1 MKFLHLADLH
11 LGKRVNGFS
20 MLEDQAH
27 ILRQILAILDDERL
41 DGVLIAGDVYDKSV
55 PSVEAVELLDGFLTE
70 LRARGVPVLLISGNH
85 DSPERLAFGG
95 RVMDSCGIHIS
106 PVYDGALAPVTL
118 HDEFGPVHV
127 WLLPFVKPAHVRRW
141 FPDAD
146 IESYTDAVA
155 EAVAH
160 MDIDTAAR
168 NVLVT
173 HQFVTG
179 GARSGSEEL
188 SVGGTDNVDSGVFA
202 PFDYVALGH
211 LHGAQNIGRET
222 IRYAGSPLK
231 YSFSEARQHKSVTVV
246 TLGEKGDVQV
256 RTVALTPLR
265 ELREIRG
272 SYDELTARSF
282 YEHTTYRSDYLHLIL
297 TDEQDVFDAMSRL
310 RTIYPYLMTLDYD
323 NARTRAAGGMSV
335 PAETERRTPLELF
348 EALYQRQN
356 HRPMS
361 EVQRA
366 YIAQLMEQIM
376 EQIMEVQG

>member
-27 ILRQILAILDDERL
+27 ILRQILAILDNEQP

-85 DSPERLAFGG
+85 DSPERPAFGG

-106 PVYDGALAPVTL
+106 PVYGGALAPVTL
-118 HDEFGPVHV
+118 QDEFGPVHV
-127 WLLPFVKPAHVRRW
+127 WLLPFVKPTHVRRW

-179 GARSGSEEL
+179 GTRSGSEEL

-211 LHGAQNIGRET
+211 LHGAQHIGRET

-256 RTVALTPLR
+256 RTAALTPLR

-348 EALYQRQN
+348 EALYTRQN

-376 EQIMEVQG
+376 EVQG

>member
-27 ILRQILAILDDERL
+27 ILRQILAILDDEQP

-55 PSVEAVELLDGFLTE
+55 PSVEAVGLLDGFLTE

-118 HDEFGPVHV
+118 QDAFGPVHV
-127 WLLPFVKPAHVRRW
+127 WLLPFVKPAHLRRW

-188 SVGGTDNVDSGVFA
+188 SVGGTDNVDSGIFA

-211 LHGAQNIGRET
+211 LHGAQHIGRET

-348 EALYQRQN
+348 EALYTRQN
-356 HRPMS
+356 HQPMS

-376 EQIMEVQG
+376 EVQG

>member
-27 ILRQILAILDDERL
+27 ILRQILAILDDEQP

-118 HDEFGPVHV
+118 QDAFGPVHV

-179 GARSGSEEL
+179 GTRSGSEEL

-211 LHGAQNIGRET
+211 LHGAQHIGRET

-256 RTVALTPLR
+256 RTAALTPLR

-297 TDEQDVFDAMSRL
+297 TDEQDVFDAISRL

-348 EALYQRQN
+348 EALYTRQN
-356 HRPMS
+356 HQPMS
-361 EVQRA
+361 EVQRE

-376 EQIMEVQG
+376 EVQG

>member
-27 ILRQILAILDDERL
+27 ILRQILAILDDEQP

-55 PSVEAVELLDGFLTE
+55 PSVEAVELLDDFLTE

-118 HDEFGPVHV
+118 HDAFGPVHV

-146 IESYTDAVA
+146 IESYTDAMA
-155 EAVAH
+155 EAIAH

-211 LHGAQNIGRET
+211 LHGAQHIGRET

-297 TDEQDVFDAMSRL
+297 TDEQDVFDAISRL

-323 NARTRAAGGMSV
+323 NARTRAAGGMFV
-335 PAETERRTPLELF
+335 PAGMERRTPLELF
-348 EALYQRQN
+348 EALYRRQN
-356 HRPMS
+356 HQPMS
-361 EVQRA
+361 EVQRE

-376 EQIMEVQG
+376 EVQG

>member
-27 ILRQILAILDDERL
+27 ILRQILAILDDEQP

-55 PSVEAVELLDGFLTE
+55 PSVEAVGLLDGFLTE

-118 HDEFGPVHV
+118 QDAFGPVHV

-146 IESYTDAVA
+146 IESYTDAMA

-160 MDIDTAAR
+160 MGIDTAAR

-179 GARSGSEEL
+179 GTRSGSEEL

-211 LHGAQNIGRET
+211 LHGAQHIGRET

-361 EVQRA
+361 DVQRA

-376 EQIMEVQG
+376 EVQG

>member
-27 ILRQILAILDDERL
+27 ILRQILAILDDERP

-55 PSVEAVELLDGFLTE
+55 PSVEAVGLLDGFLTE

-118 HDEFGPVHV
+118 QDAFGPVHV

-146 IESYTDAVA
+146 IESYTDAMA

-179 GARSGSEEL
+179 GTRSGSEEL
-188 SVGGTDNVDSGVFA
+188 SVGGMDNVDSGVFA

-211 LHGAQNIGRET
+211 LHGAQHIGRET

-348 EALYQRQN
+348 ETLYQRQN
-356 HRPMS
+356 HQPMS

-376 EQIMEVQG
+376 EVQG

>member
-27 ILRQILAILDDERL
+27 ILRQILAILDDEQP

-55 PSVEAVELLDGFLTE
+55 PSVEAVELLDSFLTE

-146 IESYTDAVA
+146 IESYTDAMA

-179 GARSGSEEL
+179 GTRSGSEEL

-211 LHGAQNIGRET
+211 LHGAQHIGRET

-376 EQIMEVQG
+376 EVQG

>member
-27 ILRQILAILDDERL
+27 ILRQILAILDDEQP

-55 PSVEAVELLDGFLTE
+55 PSVEAVGLLDGFLTE

-118 HDEFGPVHV
+118 QDAFGPVHV

-179 GARSGSEEL
+179 GTRSGSEEL

-211 LHGAQNIGRET
+211 LHGAQHIGRET

-335 PAETERRTPLELF
+335 PAGMERRTPLELF
-348 EALYQRQN
+348 EALYKRQN
-356 HRPMS
+356 HQPMS
-361 EVQRA
+361 EVQRE

-376 EQIMEVQG
+376 EVQG

>member
-20 MLEDQAH
+20 MLENQAH
-27 ILRQILAILDDERL
+27 ILRQILAILDDEQP

-55 PSVEAVELLDGFLTE
+55 PSVEAVGLLDGFLTE
-70 LRARGVPVLLISGNH
+70 LCARGVPVLLISGNH

-118 HDEFGPVHV
+118 QDAFGPVHV

-211 LHGAQNIGRET
+211 LHGAQHIGRET

-348 EALYQRQN
+348 EALYTRQN
-356 HRPMS
+356 HQPMS

-376 EQIMEVQG
+376 EVQG

>member
-20 MLEDQAH
+20 MLEDQAY
-27 ILRQILAILDDERL
+27 ILRQILAILDDEQP

-55 PSVEAVELLDGFLTE
+55 PSVEAVGLLDGFLTE

-118 HDEFGPVHV
+118 QDAFGPVHV

-146 IESYTDAVA
+146 IESYTDAMA

-179 GARSGSEEL
+179 GTRSGSEEL

-211 LHGAQNIGRET
+211 LHGAQHIGRET

-335 PAETERRTPLELF
+335 PAETERRTPLGLF
-348 EALYQRQN
+348 EALYKRQN
-356 HRPMS
+356 HQPMS
-361 EVQRA
+361 EVQRE

-376 EQIMEVQG
+376 EVQG

>member
-27 ILRQILAILDDERL
+27 ILRQILAILDDEQP

-55 PSVEAVELLDGFLTE
+55 PSVEAVGLLDSFLTE

-95 RVMDSCGIHIS
+95 RVMDGCGIHIS

-118 HDEFGPVHV
+118 HDAFGPVHV

-160 MDIDTAAR
+160 MGIDTAAR

-179 GARSGSEEL
+179 GTRSGSEEL

-211 LHGAQNIGRET
+211 LHGAQHIGRET

-348 EALYQRQN
+348 EALYTRQN
-356 HRPMS
+356 HQPMS

-376 EQIMEVQG
+376 EVQG

>member
-20 MLEDQAH
+20 VLEDQAH
-27 ILRQILAILDDERL
+27 ILRQILAILDDEQP

-70 LRARGVPVLLISGNH
+70 LCARGVPVLLISGNH

-118 HDEFGPVHV
+118 QDAFGPVHV

-141 FPDAD
+141 FPNAD
-146 IESYTDAVA
+146 IESYTDAMA

-211 LHGAQNIGRET
+211 LHGAQHIGRET
-222 IRYAGSPLK
+222 VRYAGSPLK

-348 EALYQRQN
+348 EALYARQN
-356 HRPMS
+356 HQPMS
-361 EVQRA
+361 EVQRE

-376 EQIMEVQG
+376 EVQG

>member
-1 MKFLHLADLH
+1 MIFLHLADLH

-27 ILRQILAILDDERL
+27 ILRQILAILDDEQP

-55 PSVEAVELLDGFLTE
+55 PSVEAVGLLDGFLTE

-211 LHGAQNIGRET
+211 LHGTQHIGRET

-297 TDEQDVFDAMSRL
+297 TDEQDVFDAISRL

-323 NARTRAAGGMSV
+323 NARTRAAGGMSA

-348 EALYQRQN
+348 EALYTRQN
-356 HRPMS
+356 HQPMS
-361 EVQRA
+361 EVQRE

-376 EQIMEVQG
+376 EVQG

>member
-27 ILRQILAILDDERL
+27 ILRQILAILDDEQP

-55 PSVEAVELLDGFLTE
+55 PTVEAVELLDGFLTE
-70 LRARGVPVLLISGNH
+70 LRTRGVPVLLISGNH

-118 HDEFGPVHV
+118 HDTFGPVHV

-146 IESYTDAVA
+146 IESYTNAVA

-179 GARSGSEEL
+179 GTRSGSEEL

-211 LHGAQNIGRET
+211 LHGAQHIGSET

-297 TDEQDVFDAMSRL
+297 TDEQDVYDAVGRL
-310 RTIYPYLMTLDYD
+310 RAIYPYLMTLDYD
-323 NARTRAAGGMSV
+323 NARTRAAGTVAV
-335 PAETERRTPLELF
+335 PAAMEQRTPLELF
-348 EALYQRQN
+348 EALYLQQN
-356 HRPMS
+356 NQPMS
-361 EVQRA
+361 DEQRA
-366 YIAQLMEQIM
+366 FAAQLMEEIREAQP
-376 EQIMEVQG
+376 

>member
-27 ILRQILAILDDERL
+27 ILRQILAILDDEQP

-106 PVYDGALAPVTL
+106 PVYGGALAPVTL
-118 HDEFGPVHV
+118 QDGFGPVHV
-127 WLLPFVKPAHVRRW
+127 WLLPFVKPTHVRRW

-179 GARSGSEEL
+179 GTRSGSEEL

-211 LHGAQNIGRET
+211 LHGAQHIGRET

-335 PAETERRTPLELF
+335 PAGTERRTPLELF

-356 HRPMS
+356 HQPMS

-376 EQIMEVQG
+376 EVQG

>member
-27 ILRQILAILDDERL
+27 ILRQIFAILDGEQP

-70 LRARGVPVLLISGNH
+70 LRTRGVPVLLISGNH

-179 GARSGSEEL
+179 GTRSGSEEL

-211 LHGAQNIGRET
+211 LHGAQHIGSET

-348 EALYQRQN
+348 EALYARQN
-356 HRPMS
+356 HQPMS
-361 EVQRA
+361 EVQRE

-376 EQIMEVQG
+376 EVQG

>member
-27 ILRQILAILDDERL
+27 ILRQILAILDDEQP

-55 PSVEAVELLDGFLTE
+55 PPVEAVELLDGFLTE
-70 LRARGVPVLLISGNH
+70 LCARGVQVLLISGNH

-106 PVYDGALAPVTL
+106 PVYDGAVAPVTL
-118 HDEFGPVHV
+118 HDELGPVHV
-127 WLLPFVKPAHVRRW
+127 WLLPFVKPAHVRCR

-188 SVGGTDNVDSGVFA
+188 SVGGTDNVDSSVFA

-211 LHGAQNIGRET
+211 LHGAQHIGRET

-256 RTVALTPLR
+256 RTAALTPLR

-348 EALYQRQN
+348 EALYTRQN
-356 HRPMS
+356 HQPMS

-376 EQIMEVQG
+376 EVQG

>member
-27 ILRQILAILDDERL
+27 ILRQILAILDDEQP

-55 PSVEAVELLDGFLTE
+55 PSVEAVGLLDGFLTE

-179 GARSGSEEL
+179 GTRSGSEEL

-211 LHGAQNIGRET
+211 LHGAQHIGRET

-348 EALYQRQN
+348 EALYTRQN

-376 EQIMEVQG
+376 EVQG

>member
-27 ILRQILAILDDERL
+27 ILRQILAILDDEQP

-55 PSVEAVELLDGFLTE
+55 PSVEAVGLLDGFLTE
-70 LRARGVPVLLISGNH
+70 LRTRGVPVLLISGNH

-118 HDEFGPVHV
+118 HDTFGPVHV

-179 GARSGSEEL
+179 GTRSGSEEL

-211 LHGAQNIGRET
+211 LHGAQRIGRET

-323 NARTRAAGGMSV
+323 NARTRAAGGMSA

-376 EQIMEVQG
+376 EVQG

>member
-27 ILRQILAILDDERL
+27 ILRQTLAILDNEQP

-55 PSVEAVELLDGFLTE
+55 PSVEAVGLLDGFLTE

-118 HDEFGPVHV
+118 QDAFGPVHV

-146 IESYTDAVA
+146 IESYTDAMA

-179 GARSGSEEL
+179 GTRSGSEEL

-211 LHGAQNIGRET
+211 LHGAQHIGRET

-376 EQIMEVQG
+376 EVQG

>member
-27 ILRQILAILDDERL
+27 ILRQILAILDDEQP

-55 PSVEAVELLDGFLTE
+55 PSVEAVGLLDGFLTE

-85 DSPERLAFGG
+85 DSPERRAFGG

-146 IESYTDAVA
+146 IESYTDAMA

-179 GARSGSEEL
+179 GTCSGSEEL

-211 LHGAQNIGRET
+211 LHGAQHIGRET

-272 SYDELTARSF
+272 SYNELTARSF

-335 PAETERRTPLELF
+335 PEETERRTPLELF

-376 EQIMEVQG
+376 EVQG

>member
-27 ILRQILAILDDERL
+27 ILRQILAILDDEQP

-55 PSVEAVELLDGFLTE
+55 PSVEAVELLDDFLTE

-118 HDEFGPVHV
+118 QDAFGPVHV

-146 IESYTDAVA
+146 IESYTDAMA

-160 MDIDTAAR
+160 MGIDTAAR

-179 GARSGSEEL
+179 GTRSGSEEL

-211 LHGAQNIGRET
+211 LHGAQHIGRET

-297 TDEQDVFDAMSRL
+297 TDEQDVFDAISRL

-356 HRPMS
+356 HQPMS
-361 EVQRA
+361 EVQRE

-376 EQIMEVQG
+376 EVQG

>member
-27 ILRQILAILDDERL
+27 ILRQILAILDDEQP

-55 PSVEAVELLDGFLTE
+55 PSVEAVGLLDGFLTE
-70 LRARGVPVLLISGNH
+70 LCARGVPVLLISGNH

-146 IESYTDAVA
+146 VESYTDAVA

-188 SVGGTDNVDSGVFA
+188 SVGGTDNVDSRVFA

-211 LHGAQNIGRET
+211 LHGAQHIGRET

-256 RTVALTPLR
+256 RTAALTPLR

-348 EALYQRQN
+348 EALYTRQN
-356 HRPMS
+356 HQPMS

-376 EQIMEVQG
+376 EVQG

>member
-27 ILRQILAILDDERL
+27 ILRQILAILDDEQP

-55 PSVEAVELLDGFLTE
+55 PSVEAVGLLDGFLTE

-118 HDEFGPVHV
+118 QDAFGPVHI

-146 IESYTDAVA
+146 IESYTDAMA
-155 EAVAH
+155 EAIAH

-179 GARSGSEEL
+179 GTRSGSEEL

-211 LHGAQNIGRET
+211 LHGAQHIGRET

-348 EALYQRQN
+348 EALYTRQN
-356 HRPMS
+356 HQPMS

-376 EQIMEVQG
+376 EVQG

>member
-27 ILRQILAILDDERL
+27 ILRQILAILDGEQP

-70 LRARGVPVLLISGNH
+70 LRTRGVPVLLISGNH

-179 GARSGSEEL
+179 GTRSGSEEL

-211 LHGAQNIGRET
+211 LHGAQHIGRET
-222 IRYAGSPLK
+222 IRYAGSPIK

-335 PAETERRTPLELF
+335 PAETERRTPSELF
-348 EALYQRQN
+348 EALYLRQN

-376 EQIMEVQG
+376 EVQG

>member
-27 ILRQILAILDDERL
+27 ILRQILAILDDEQP

-55 PSVEAVELLDGFLTE
+55 PSVEAVGLLDGFLTE

-118 HDEFGPVHV
+118 QDAFGPVHV
-127 WLLPFVKPAHVRRW
+127 WLLPFVKPAHMRRW

-211 LHGAQNIGRET
+211 LHGAQHIGRET

-256 RTVALTPLR
+256 RTVALTLLR

-282 YEHTTYRSDYLHLIL
+282 YEHTTYRSNYLHLIL

-376 EQIMEVQG
+376 EVQG

>member
-27 ILRQILAILDDERL
+27 ILRQILAILDDEQP

-55 PSVEAVELLDGFLTE
+55 PSVEAVGLLDGFLTE

-118 HDEFGPVHV
+118 QDAFGPVHV

-155 EAVAH
+155 EAIAH

-179 GARSGSEEL
+179 GTRSGSEEL

-211 LHGAQNIGRET
+211 LHGAQHIGRET

-356 HRPMS
+356 HQPMS
-361 EVQRA
+361 EVQRE

-376 EQIMEVQG
+376 EVQG

>member
-27 ILRQILAILDDERL
+27 ILRQILAILDNEQP

-118 HDEFGPVHV
+118 HDAFGPVHV

-146 IESYTDAVA
+146 IESYTDAMA

-179 GARSGSEEL
+179 GTRSGSEEL

-211 LHGAQNIGRET
+211 LHGAQHIGRET

-348 EALYQRQN
+348 EALYTRQN
-356 HRPMS
+356 HQPMS

-376 EQIMEVQG
+376 EVQG

>member
-27 ILRQILAILDDERL
+27 ILRQILAILDDEQP

-55 PSVEAVELLDGFLTE
+55 PSVEAVGLLDGFLTE

-118 HDEFGPVHV
+118 QDAFGPVHV

-211 LHGAQNIGRET
+211 LHGAQHIGRET

-348 EALYQRQN
+348 EALYTRQN
-356 HRPMS
+356 HQPMS

-376 EQIMEVQG
+376 EVQG

>member
-27 ILRQILAILDDERL
+27 ILRQILAILDDEQP

-55 PSVEAVELLDGFLTE
+55 PSVEAVGLLDGFLTE

-118 HDEFGPVHV
+118 QDAFGPVHV

-146 IESYTDAVA
+146 IESYTDAMA

-211 LHGAQNIGRET
+211 LHGAQHIGRET

-376 EQIMEVQG
+376 EVQG

>member
-27 ILRQILAILDDERL
+27 ILRQILAILDDERP

-70 LRARGVPVLLISGNH
+70 LRTRGVPVLLISGNH

-118 HDEFGPVHV
+118 QDAFGPVHV

-146 IESYTDAVA
+146 IESYTDAMA

-211 LHGAQNIGRET
+211 LHGAQHIGRET

-256 RTVALTPLR
+256 RTAALTPLR

-282 YEHTTYRSDYLHLIL
+282 YEHTTYRSNYLHLIL
-297 TDEQDVFDAMSRL
+297 TDEQDVFDAISRL

-348 EALYQRQN
+348 EALYTRQN
-356 HRPMS
+356 HQPMS

-376 EQIMEVQG
+376 EVQG

>member
-27 ILRQILAILDDERL
+27 ILRQILAILDNEQP

-55 PSVEAVELLDGFLTE
+55 PSVEAVGLLDSFLTE

-118 HDEFGPVHV
+118 QDAFGPVHV

-146 IESYTDAVA
+146 ISSYTDAVT

-179 GARSGSEEL
+179 GTRSGSEEL

-211 LHGAQNIGRET
+211 LHGAQHIGRET
-222 IRYAGSPLK
+222 IRYSGSPLK

-348 EALYQRQN
+348 EALYTRQN
-356 HRPMS
+356 HQPMS

-366 YIAQLMEQIM
+366 YIVQLM

>member
-27 ILRQILAILDDERL
+27 ILRQILAILDDEQP

-55 PSVEAVELLDGFLTE
+55 PSVEAVGLLDGFLTE

-118 HDEFGPVHV
+118 HDAFGPVHV

-146 IESYTDAVA
+146 IESYTDAMA

-211 LHGAQNIGRET
+211 LHGAQHIGRET

-356 HRPMS
+356 HQPMS

-376 EQIMEVQG
+376 EVQG

>member
-27 ILRQILAILDDERL
+27 ILRQILAILDDEQP

-118 HDEFGPVHV
+118 QDAFGPVHV

-146 IESYTDAVA
+146 IESYTDSVA
-155 EAVAH
+155 EAIAH

-211 LHGAQNIGRET
+211 LHGAQHIGRET

-348 EALYQRQN
+348 EALYTRQN
-356 HRPMS
+356 HQPMS

-376 EQIMEVQG
+376 EVQG

>member
-27 ILRQILAILDDERL
+27 ILRQILAILDDEQP

-55 PSVEAVELLDGFLTE
+55 PSVEAVGLLDGFLTE

-146 IESYTDAVA
+146 IESYTDAMA

-211 LHGAQNIGRET
+211 LHGAQHIGRET
-222 IRYAGSPLK
+222 ICYAGSPLK

-356 HRPMS
+356 HQPMS

-376 EQIMEVQG
+376 EVQG

>member
-27 ILRQILAILDDERL
+27 ILRQILAILDDEQP

-188 SVGGTDNVDSGVFA
+188 SVGGTDNVDSGIFA

-211 LHGAQNIGRET
+211 LHGAQHIGRET
-222 IRYAGSPLK
+222 IRYSGSPLK

-335 PAETERRTPLELF
+335 PAEMERRTPLELF

-356 HRPMS
+356 HQPMS

-376 EQIMEVQG
+376 EVQG

>member
-27 ILRQILAILDDERL
+27 ILRQILAILDDEQP

-55 PSVEAVELLDGFLTE
+55 PSVEAVGLLDGFLTE

-118 HDEFGPVHV
+118 HDAFGPVHV

-179 GARSGSEEL
+179 GTRSGSEEL

-211 LHGAQNIGRET
+211 LHGAQHIGRET

-335 PAETERRTPLELF
+335 PAETEQRTPLELF
-348 EALYQRQN
+348 EALYTRQN
-356 HRPMS
+356 HQPMS

-376 EQIMEVQG
+376 EVQG